1 VDNVKRIIVWIDSK
15 DDVVEQVGKSLKTLL
30 SSLELKYKIVDIGE
44 IVEKESE

>member
-15 DDVVEQVGKSLKTLL
+15 DDVVEQVGKSLKNLL